1 MSYRYNPLS
10 GKIEFVGIST
20 ADGTSLEATIN
31 EKVAN
36 LVDSAPTTLDTLN
49 ELAAALNN
57 DPNFATST
65 ATLLGEKALATD
77 LASLAASLNQVA
89 TSGSYADLTGTPTL
103 VNIATSGL
111 YADLTGAPTNLSDF
125 TNDEGFITGY
135 TVTQSD
141 VTDHESALTITES
154 QISDLGAYLV
164 ASDLSTYATQ
174 AYVGAQGFITG
185 YTVKQSDVTGH
196 EKALKNK

>member
-20 ADGTSLEATIN
+20 SDGTSLEATIN

-111 YADLTGAPTNLSDF
+111 YADLTGAPDLSDVATSGSYADLTGTPTNVSDF
-125 TNDEGFITGY
+125 TNDEGFITDY
-135 TVTQSD
+135 TVTESD
-141 VTDHESALTITES
+141 VTGHEASLTLTES
-154 QISDLGAYLV
+154 QISDLQSYLTTV
-164 ASDLSTYATQ
+164 A
-174 AYVGAQGFITG
+174 
-185 YTVKQSDVTGH
+185 
-196 EKALKNK
+196 

>member
-57 DPNFATST
+57 DPNFAAST

-77 LASLAASLNQVA
+77 LSSLAASLNQVA

-103 VNIATSGL
+103 ANIATSGL
-111 YADLTGAPTNLSDF
+111 YADLSGAPDLSDVA
-125 TNDEGFITGY
+125 T
-135 TVTQSD
+135 S
-141 VTDHESALTITES
+141 
-154 QISDLGAYLV
+154 GAYACLLYT
-164 ASDLSTYATQ
+164 SDA
-174 AYVGAQGFITG
+174 A
-185 YTVKQSDVTGH
+185 D
-196 EKALKNK
+196 E